1 MVEFKKSRVEKQP
14 MAQSKEKKQFIDTL
28 IKNNI
33 NDVSKLIYQALK
45 TENPMNIQSKLKEID
60 KLKSWFDSF
69 RPLDP
74 SVVQEMKKFYDV
86 KFTYN
91 SNAIEGN
98 TLTQSETEM
107 VLEKGITIGG
117 KTLKEHLEV
126 IGHKEAIDYIEEL
139 VQQESVIG
147 EREIKDIHSVIMQKI
162 DKKEAGR
169 YRNLDVRSAG
179 TGHVYPPHYKVQDLM
194 DDFIDWFQSDEA
206 KMLHPIEFATLAHY
220 KLASIHP
227 FKDGNGRTSR
237 LLMNFILFQKGYP
250 VAVISNEA
258 RKNYIES
265 LIFAQENKD
274 DTSQFLEIVIDAEK
288 ESLID
293 YLQIAST
300 APNSQGKGLP
310 FYQEMQSVISP
321 KS

>member
-1 MVEFKKSRVEKQP
+1 MVEFKKSGVEKQL
-14 MAQSKEKKQFIDTL
+14 MAQSKEKKQFIDAL

-33 NDVSKLIYQALK
+33 SDVSKLIYQALK

-147 EREIKDIHSVIMQKI
+147 EREIKDIHSVIMQNI

-194 DDFIDWFQSDEA
+194 ADFIYWLQSDEA
-206 KMLHPIEFATLAHY
+206 KILHPIEFATLAHY

-293 YLQIAST
+293 YLRIAST
-300 APNSQGKGLP
+300 APNSNGKGLP
-310 FYQEMQSVISP
+310 FYEEMQAVISIP
-321 KS
+321 

>member
-1 MVEFKKSRVEKQP
+1 

-28 IKNNI
+28 IQNNI
-33 NDVSKLIYQALK
+33 NDVSTLIYQALK
-45 TENPMNIQSKLKEID
+45 TEIIMTIQSKFKEID

-86 KFTYN
+86 KFTFN

-147 EREIKDIHSVIMQKI
+147 EREIKDIHSVIMQKV

-169 YRNLDVRSAG
+169 YRNLDVRAAG

-194 DDFIDWFQSDEA
+194 DNFIDWLQSDEA

-227 FKDGNGRTSR
+227 FRDGNGRISR

-250 VAVISNEA
+250 VAVISNET

-274 DTSQFLEIVIDAEK
+274 DTNQFLEIVIDAEK

-293 YLQIAST
+293 YLRIAST
-300 APNSQGKGLP
+300 APNSNGKGLP
-310 FYQEMQSVISP
+310 FYQEMQSIISP

>member
-1 MVEFKKSRVEKQP
+1 
-14 MAQSKEKKQFIDTL
+14 MAQSKEKKQFIDIL
-28 IKNNI
+28 IQNNI
-33 NDVSKLIYQALK
+33 NDVSTLIYQALK
-45 TENPMNIQSKLKEID
+45 TEIIMTIQSKFKEID

-86 KFTYN
+86 KFTFN

-147 EREIKDIHSVIMQKI
+147 EREIKDIHSVIMQKV

-169 YRNLDVRSAG
+169 YRNLDVRAAG

-194 DDFIDWFQSDEA
+194 DNFIDWLQSDEA

-227 FKDGNGRTSR
+227 FRDGNGRTSR

-250 VAVISNEA
+250 VAVISNET

-274 DTSQFLEIVIDAEK
+274 DTNQFLEIVIDAEK

-293 YLQIAST
+293 YLRIAST
-300 APNSQGKGLP
+300 APNSNGKGLP
-310 FYQEMQSVISP
+310 FYQEMQSIISP

>member
-1 MVEFKKSRVEKQP
+1 
-14 MAQSKEKKQFIDTL
+14 MAQSKEKKQFIDAL

-33 NDVSKLIYQALK
+33 DDVSTLIYQALK
-45 TENPMNIQSKLKEID
+45 IQAPMNIQSKLKEID
-60 KLKSWFDSF
+60 KLKNWFDSF

-147 EREIKDIHSVIMQKI
+147 EREIKDIHGVIMHKI

-169 YRNLDVRSAG
+169 YRNLDVRAAG
-179 TGHVYPPHYKVQDLM
+179 TGHFYPPHYKVQDLM
-194 DDFIDWFQSDEA
+194 DDFTGWLKSDEA
-206 KMLHPIEFATLAHY
+206 SMLHPIEFATLAHY

-227 FKDGNGRTSR
+227 FRDGNGRTSR
-237 LLMNFILFQKGYP
+237 LLMNFILLQQGYP
-250 VAVISNEA
+250 VAVISNQT

-274 DTSQFLEIVIDAEK
+274 DTSKFLEMVINAEK

-293 YLQIAST
+293 YLRIAST
-300 APNSQGKGLP
+300 APNKGEKGLP
-310 FYQEMQSVISP
+310 FYQEMQLIIST